1 MPTTVTPRA
10 RRGNR
15 AQGRSPNPDP
25 SAIGADV
32 AHGTAPSERSD
43 VDVTAPVR
51 PRSRE
56 TLRLCWELVAAR
68 KQRGVDPLA
77 ALLSSPVLEGLGRLR
92 SPERDVRV
100 VAVVELDGDDGAA
113 RARAR
118 ALADVATT
126 LARHRV
132 ALDVWPQLPDADR
145 FLNTRTARRFHE
157 RLLPLLHALAT
168 HDVDAGTGLFL
179 DVEPTL
185 GLLEGAWAV
194 ADARPV
200 TQRAQGLLRLLGGVA
215 GAVWDARQGRRD
227 LRELLS
233 DLSAL
238 PFAVVAAVPP
248 PVLPLDAP
256 AGDAALHWLLGCP
269 AVDDDG
275 APLFTRTAALCY
287 APILARRGADRDAQ
301 HRALSLWAARHKERG
316 EAICLGPLST
326 GLLGDEPTYA
336 SPAHLRHDLSAVR
349 ALGFDDVTLYS
360 LEGLL
365 FGPAGDPDAGL
376 RADLDEWLA
385 VLAPAPTSTSA

>member
-1 MPTTVTPRA
+1 M
-10 RRGNR
+10 
-15 AQGRSPNPDP
+15 
-25 SAIGADV
+25 
-32 AHGTAPSERSD
+32 AHGTVIPERPD
-43 VDVTAPVR
+43 VDLTPAR
-51 PRSRE
+51 ARGRE

-68 KQRGVDPLA
+68 RQRGVDPLA
-77 ALLSSPVLEGLGRLR
+77 ALLSSLAREGLARLR

-100 VAVVELDGDDGAA
+100 VAVVELDADAGVA

-118 ALADVATT
+118 AVADAAAT
-126 LARHRV
+126 LARQRI

-157 RLLPLLHALAT
+157 RLLPLLHALADQLAT
-168 HDVDAGTGLFL
+168 HDDGAHPGLFL

-185 GLLEGAWAV
+185 DLLEGAWAA

-200 TQRAQGLLRLLGGVA
+200 WQRARGLAQLVGGVA
-215 GAVWDARQGRRD
+215 GALWDARQGRRD

-233 DLSAL
+233 DLKAL

-275 APLFTRTAALCY
+275 APLFARTAALCY

-385 VLAPAPTSTSA
+385 VLAPAPASTAT